1 MQGMVKE
8 KMRHG
13 VGVDVNVWH
22 VEYKFTWENHEV
34 PIKKKC

>member
-8 KMRHG
+8 NMRHG

-22 VEYKFTWENHEV
+22 VEYNFTWENHEV